1 MLLTLG
7 LLKIKTL
14 LISIIISNSIKSRY
28 VVGQVRKRTLENA
41 RLLLEIDNAKLAA
54 DDFRIK

>member
-14 LISIIISNSIKSRY
+14 LISIIISYSITSRY

>member
-14 LISIIISNSIKSRY
+14 LISIIISNSITSRY